1 MRKTNWLSRLAFIVM
16 ISGWLP
22 PGTAWGQATAARN
35 PNIIFILAD
44 DLGYNEVGAYG
55 QKKIRTPNI
64 DRLAQEGVRLTDH
77 YSGSPVCA
85 PSRAVLLTGLHT
97 GHAYI
102 RDNDE
107 MGDRGDVWRDLS
119 LEGQRPLPA
128 GTITIASVLKRAG
141 YATAAVGK
149 WGLGGPGTT
158 GEPTTLGFDLFF
170 GFLCQRIAHNHYPP
184 YLWRNRTAGFMA
196 RSRGEIVP
204 PDAGH
209 EAVAMKVPLDN
220 SGIYPH
226 EKLPADKDP
235 NALSSYERYGGKQ
248 YALDVMGEEARAFVR
263 DNKARPFFL
272 YFAPTIP
279 HAALQVPEDSLA
291 EYAGA
296 FPETPYPGDKGYLPQ
311 RAPRAAY
318 AAMVTR
324 LDREVGRL
332 TQLVRDLGLDRDTL
346 IIFTS
351 DNGPT
356 FNGGTDSAFFESA
369 GPFRGL
375 KTMVYE
381 GGIRV
386 PMVARWPGRIPAGT
400 VSAHAS
406 AFEDYLPTFA
416 AMAGIA
422 PPTGSDGLSMLA
434 AFEGRASAQR
444 PRDYLYWEFQGKQ
457 AVRMG
462 AWKGIRTAASGE
474 FELYDLATDIGEQ
487 HNVASANTAI
497 VSRIETIMRTARTES
512 ALFPLVKATK
522 K

>member
-1 MRKTNWLSRLAFIVM
+1 MRKTSWLSRLAFVVVAL
-16 ISGWLP
+16 GWLA
-22 PGTAWGQATAARN
+22 PGTAGAQAPSKRP
-35 PNIIFILAD
+35 PNIILILAD

-128 GTITIASVLKRAG
+128 GTVTIASVLKRVG

-149 WGLGGPGTT
+149 WGLGGPGST
-158 GEPTTLGFDLFF
+158 GEPNRLGFDLFF

-184 YLWRNRTAGFMA
+184 YLWRNTT
-196 RSRGEIVP
+196 
-204 PDAGH
+204 
-209 EAVAMKVPLDN
+209 KVPLEN
-220 SGIYPH
+220 PGIYPH

-235 NALSSYERYGGKQ
+235 GAAASYARYGGKQ

-263 DNKARPFFL
+263 DNKERPFFL

-296 FPETPYPGDKGYLPQ
+296 FPETPYLGDKGYLPH

-332 TQLVRDLGLDRDTL
+332 VQLVHDLGLDRDTL

-369 GPFRGL
+369 GPLRGL

-386 PMVARWPGRIPAGT
+386 PMVARWPGRIPAGI

-406 AFEDYLPTFA
+406 AFEDYMPTFA
-416 AMAGIA
+416 AVAGVA
-422 PPTGSDGLSMLA
+422 PPAGTDGRSMLA
-434 AFEGRASAQR
+434 ALEGRASAQR
-444 PRDYLYWEFQGKQ
+444 PRDYLYWEFQGRQ
-457 AVRMG
+457 AVRLG
-462 AWKGIRTAASGE
+462 AWKGIRNALNGD
-474 FELYDLATDIGEQ
+474 FELYDLATDVGEQ
-487 HNVASANTAI
+487 RNVASSHAGI
-497 VSRIETIMRTARTES
+497 VSRMENIMRTARTES
-512 ALFPLVKATK
+512 ALFPLVKR
-522 K
+522 

>member
-1 MRKTNWLSRLAFIVM
+1 MMSRVPVAEVEMQKTSWLLRLAFVVVM
-16 ISGWLP
+16 SGWLA
-22 PGTAWGQATAARN
+22 PGTAGAQAPSKRS
-35 PNIIFILAD
+35 PNIILILAD

-128 GTITIASVLKRAG
+128 GTVTIASVLKRAG

-149 WGLGGPGTT
+149 WGLGGPGST
-158 GEPTTLGFDLFF
+158 GEPNRLGFDLFF

-184 YLWRNRTAGFMA
+184 YLWRNTT
-196 RSRGEIVP
+196 
-204 PDAGH
+204 
-209 EAVAMKVPLDN
+209 KVPFDN
-220 SGIYPH
+220 PGIYPH

-235 NALSSYERYGGKQ
+235 SAAASYARYGGKQ

-263 DNKARPFFL
+263 ENKARPFFL

-296 FPETPYPGDKGYLPQ
+296 FPETPYLGDKGYLPH

-324 LDREVGRL
+324 LDQEVGRL
-332 TQLVRDLGLDRDTL
+332 MQLVHDLGLDRDTL
-346 IIFTS
+346 IMFTS

-369 GPFRGL
+369 GPLRGL

-386 PMVARWPGRIPAGT
+386 PMVARWLGRIPAGI
-400 VSAHAS
+400 VSAHTS
-406 AFEDYLPTFA
+406 AFEDYMPTFA
-416 AMAGIA
+416 AVAGVA
-422 PPTGSDGLSMLA
+422 PPAGTDGRSMLA
-434 AFEGRASAQR
+434 ALEGRTSAQR
-444 PRDYLYWEFQGKQ
+444 PRDYLYWEFQGRQ

-462 AWKGIRTAASGE
+462 AWKGIRNAMTGD

-487 HNVASANTAI
+487 RNVSSSHPAI

-512 ALFPLVKATK
+512 ALFPLVKR
-522 K
+522 

>member
-1 MRKTNWLSRLAFIVM
+1 MMKTRRTWCLAVVLM
-16 ISGWLP
+16 MSASLA
-22 PGTAWGQATAARN
+22 PGTAGAQNPAKRP
-35 PNIIFILAD
+35 PNIILILAD

-55 QKKIRTPNI
+55 QKRIRTPNI
-64 DRLAQEGVRLTDH
+64 DRLAREGVRLTDH

-107 MGDRGDVWRDLS
+107 MDDRGDVWHDLS

-128 GTITIASVLKRAG
+128 GTVTIASVLKRAG
-141 YATAAVGK
+141 YTTAAVGK
-149 WGLGGPGTT
+149 WGLGGPGST

-184 YLWRNRTAGFMA
+184 YLWRNWT
-196 RSRGEIVP
+196 
-204 PDAGH
+204 
-209 EAVAMKVPLDN
+209 KVPLDN
-220 SGIYPH
+220 PGIYPH
-226 EKLPADKDP
+226 EKLPAGKDP
-235 NALSSYERYGGKQ
+235 SALASYERYSGKQ
-248 YALDVMGEEARAFVR
+248 YALDLMGEEARAFVR
-263 DNKARPFFL
+263 ENRNRPFFL

-296 FPETPYPGDKGYLPQ
+296 FPETPYPGDKGYLPH

-332 TQLVRDLGLDRDTL
+332 TQLVDDLGLDRDTL
-346 IIFTS
+346 VIFTS

-369 GPFRGL
+369 SPLRGL
-375 KTMVYE
+375 KTMTYE

-406 AFEDYLPTFA
+406 AFDDYLPTFA
-416 AMAGIA
+416 AAAGLA
-422 PPTGSDGLSMLA
+422 PPAGADGVSMLA
-434 AFEGRASAQR
+434 ALEGRASAQR
-444 PRDYLYWEFQGKQ
+444 PREYLYWEFQGKQ
-457 AVRMG
+457 AVRLG
-462 AWKGIRTAASGE
+462 TWKGIRNATNGE

-487 HNVASANTAI
+487 RNVASTRTDI
-497 VSRIETIMRTARTES
+497 VSRIETIMRSARTES
-512 ALFPLVKATK
+512 ALFPLVKK
-522 K
+522 R

>member
-1 MRKTNWLSRLAFIVM
+1 MRKTNWLSCLAFVVM
-16 ISGWLP
+16 ISGWLAP
-22 PGTAWGQATAARN
+22 RTAWGQATAARK

-128 GTITIASVLKRAG
+128 GTVTIASMLRRAG

-149 WGLGGPGTT
+149 WGLGGPGST
-158 GEPTTLGFDLFF
+158 GEPNRLGFDLFF

-184 YLWRNRTAGFMA
+184 YLWRNKT
-196 RSRGEIVP
+196 
-204 PDAGH
+204 
-209 EAVAMKVPLDN
+209 KVTLDN
-220 SGIYPH
+220 PGIYPH
-226 EKLPADKDP
+226 ERLPAGKDP
-235 NALSSYERYGGKQ
+235 NALSSYARYGGRQ

-263 DNKARPFFL
+263 DNKERPFFL

-296 FPETPYPGDKGYLPQ
+296 FPDTPYVGDKGYLPH

-318 AAMVTR
+318 AAMITR

-332 TQLVRDLGLDRDTL
+332 MQLVHDLGLDRDTL

-369 GPFRGL
+369 GPLRGL

-386 PMVARWPGRIPAGT
+386 PMVARWPGRIPAGI

-406 AFEDYLPTFA
+406 AFEDYMPTFA
-416 AMAGIA
+416 AVAGVA

-434 AFEGRASAQR
+434 ALEGRTSAQR

-457 AVRMG
+457 AVRLG
-462 AWKGIRTAASGE
+462 AWKGIRNALNGD
-474 FELYDLATDIGEQ
+474 FELYDLATDVGEQ
-487 HNVASANTAI
+487 RNVASSHAHI

>member
-1 MRKTNWLSRLAFIVM
+1 MRKTSWLSRLAFIVM
-16 ISGWLP
+16 MSGWLA
-22 PGTAWGQATAARN
+22 PGTAGAQAPSKRS

-64 DRLAQEGVRLTDH
+64 DRLAREGVRLTDH

-128 GTITIASVLKRAG
+128 GTVTIESVLKRAG

-149 WGLGGPGTT
+149 WGLGGPGST
-158 GEPTTLGFDLFF
+158 GEPNRLGFDLFF

-184 YLWRNRTAGFMA
+184 YLWRNTT
-196 RSRGEIVP
+196 
-204 PDAGH
+204 
-209 EAVAMKVPLDN
+209 KVTLDN
-220 SGIYPH
+220 PGIYPH

-263 DNKARPFFL
+263 DNKERSFFL

-296 FPETPYPGDKGYLPQ
+296 FPETPYLGDKGYLPH
-311 RAPRAAY
+311 RSPRAAY

-332 TQLVRDLGLDRDTL
+332 VQLVHDLGLDRDTL

-369 GPFRGL
+369 GPLRGL

>member
-1 MRKTNWLSRLAFIVM
+1 MESVTISLMNSLCRHVCAALAILAACWLAPGLSEAQAPAAAQAPTTRK
-16 ISGWLP
+16 
-22 PGTAWGQATAARN
+22 
-35 PNIIFILAD
+35 PNIILILAD
-44 DLGYNEVGAYG
+44 DLGYSEVGVYG
-55 QKKIRTPNI
+55 QRKIRTPNI
-64 DRLAQEGVRLTDH
+64 DRLAREGVRLTNH

-107 MGDRGDVWRDLS
+107 MGFRGDVWRDPA

-128 GTITIASVLKRAG
+128 GTFTMATMLKRGG

-149 WGLGGPGTT
+149 WGLGGPGSE
-158 GEPTTLGFDLFF
+158 GEPNRLGFDLFY
-170 GFLCQRIAHNHYPP
+170 GFLCQRVAHNHYPG
-184 YLWRNRTAGFMA
+184 YLWRNTA
-196 RSRGEIVP
+196 
-204 PDAGH
+204 
-209 EAVAMKVPLDN
+209 KVLLDN
-220 SGIYPH
+220 PGIYPH
-226 EKLPADKDP
+226 EKFPAGKDP
-235 NALSSYERYGGKQ
+235 KALSSYEPYGGKQ
-248 YALDVMGEEARAFVR
+248 YALDMMGEEARAFIRANR
-263 DNKARPFFL
+263 DRPFFL
-272 YFAPTIP
+272 YFAPTVP

-296 FPETPYPGDKGYLPQ
+296 LPDAPYPGDKGYLPH
-311 RAPRAAY
+311 RAPHAAY

-332 TQLVRDLGLDRDTL
+332 AQLVRDLGLDRDTL
-346 IIFTS
+346 IVFTS

-386 PMVARWPGRIPAGT
+386 PMVARWPGTIPAGA

-406 AFEDYLPTFA
+406 AFEDYMPTFA
-416 AMAGIA
+416 EIAGVERPA
-422 PPTGSDGLSMLA
+422 GLDGVSMLA
-434 AFEGRASAQR
+434 ALEGRASAQK
-444 PRDYLYWEFQGKQ
+444 PREYLYWEFQGKQ

-462 AWKGIRTAASGE
+462 SWKGIRNAATGA
-474 FELYDLATDIGEQ
+474 FELYDLATDIGEKTD
-487 HNVASANTAI
+487 VTAAHADV
-497 VSRIETIMRTARTES
+497 VSRIEGIMRTARTES
-512 ALFPLVKATK
+512 ALFPLVKR
-522 K
+522 